1 MSLGITPNRNYS
13 KRNSLFDFSKLHR
26 SKIEY
31 N

>member
-26 SKIEY
+26 SNIAI
-31 N
+31 